1 VARASSS
8 FLNLFVDDAISNYT
22 LNITGTYNMELY
34 ISRTLRIIPDF
45 LAGALCIVY
54 IVLMI
59 SEIKFS
65 KMINSLLIIINLAVM
80 GLIIF
85 LGIYY
90 ADMANWDAQNDTY
103 FSYRLSRMVNGKL
116 FHMKCEAKKM
126 RWLNLN

>member
-1 VARASSS
+1 
-8 FLNLFVDDAISNYT
+8 
-22 LNITGTYNMELY
+22 
-34 ISRTLRIIPDF
+34 
-45 LAGALCIVY
+45 
-54 IVLMI
+54 MI

-65 KMINSLLIIINLAVM
+65 KMINSLLVMINLAVM

-90 ADMANWDAQNDTY
+90 ADMANWNIQNDTY

-126 RWLNLN
+126 RWL

>member
-1 VARASSS
+1 
-8 FLNLFVDDAISNYT
+8 
-22 LNITGTYNMELY
+22 
-34 ISRTLRIIPDF
+34 
-45 LAGALCIVY
+45 
-54 IVLMI
+54 
-59 SEIKFS
+59 
-65 KMINSLLIIINLAVM
+65 M